1 MSKFP
6 SPLKTV
12 GIVGGEERLL
22 QLLQLAGRER
32 GPVAA
37 LFATYFSALL
47 RTRRGTTLAI
57 AVTATAALGRTQ
69 LEFVLFSWR
78 VAGSQALAKRGW
90 AMASDWGQMRG

>member
-1 MSKFP
+1 M
-6 SPLKTV
+6 
-12 GIVGGEERLL
+12 GGEERLL

-69 LEFVLFSWR
+69 LEFMFSRW
-78 VAGSQALAKRGW
+78 VAGSLALAKWGW
-90 AMASDWGQMRG
+90 AIGSDWGQMWG